1 MAPSLKQYAHSLQER
16 LDLVWPKPIPAIGL
30 KAKPGFLRIEGI
42 RCVLWGTYGTLLHVA
57 GGELLLEHPKEFV
70 TGLAFEKTIEEFKMW
85 GSMSRKPGQ
94 PSAYLLTIFRS
105 LVFEQRSTLGILGE
119 KYPEWSSKRI
129 WEGVINKLLKKDYV
143 IDRAKYGSISELSEK
158 VSLFYHASLQGVSVY
173 SGASEVLSH
182 LSSLGI
188 SQGILGNGQ
197 CFTLAQL
204 NWGLQLQG
212 PCDLDNYIDQS
223 LGILSAQVGGRKP
236 SERLFNAALE
246 AIKAKGYAPHQ
257 VLHVGVRMQ
266 DDLIGARKVGFKT
279 CLFVGD
285 KSSVEVAMEDL
296 KNPVTRPD
304 ALVTDLAQVSQLF
317 AGKS

>member
-70 TGLAFEKTIEEFKMW
+70 TG
-85 GSMSRKPGQ
+85 
-94 PSAYLLTIFRS
+94 
-105 LVFEQRSTLGILGE
+105 RSTLGILGE
-119 KYPEWSSKRI
+119 KSPEWSSKRI

>member
-1 MAPSLKQYAHSLQER
+1 M
-16 LDLVWPKPIPAIGL
+16 
-30 KAKPGFLRIEGI
+30 
-42 RCVLWGTYGTLLHVA
+42 
-57 GGELLLEHPKEFV
+57 
-70 TGLAFEKTIEEFKMW
+70 
-85 GSMSRKPGQ
+85 
-94 PSAYLLTIFRS
+94 
-105 LVFEQRSTLGILGE
+105 
-119 KYPEWSSKRI
+119 
-129 WEGVINKLLKKDYV
+129 
-143 IDRAKYGSISELSEK
+143 
-158 VSLFYHASLQGVSVY
+158 
-173 SGASEVLSH
+173 
-182 LSSLGI
+182 GI